1 MFSAYHTVFFDA
13 GGTLVYPHPSVGEV
27 YAEVALKHG
36 LSLDPKKIETTWK
49 RVWAEKDAKNQRL
62 GQNEKRD
69 EKLWWKEIVREVFAP
84 LGSFE
89 NFDAFFDEL
98 FVSFGREARWKLF
111 EEVPYVLGVL
121 KSRGVQ
127 MAVVSNWDQRLF
139 KLLEDLKVSHFFRGV
154 FISSVLGTAKPEKKI
169 FDIAMERMGVHPI
182 QTIHVGDSLVDDVHG
197 AKNAGIRPVH
207 IDRET
212 PVGAK
217 PKGFIRVASLK
228 EILEVDTFL

>member
-1 MFSAYHTVFFDA
+1 EIAS
-13 GGTLVYPHPSVGEV
+13 
-27 YAEVALKHG
+27 KHG
-36 LSLDPKKIETTWK
+36 LSVEPKKIEATWK
-49 RVWAEKDAKNQRL
+49 RVWAEKDAQNQRL
-62 GQNEKRD
+62 GQAGSRH
-69 EKLWWKEIVREVFAP
+69 EKLWWKDIVQGVFAD
-84 LGSFE
+84 LGAFE

-98 FVSFGREARWKLF
+98 FVSFGREARWKMF

-121 KSRGVQ
+121 KSRGIQ
-127 MAVVSNWDQRLF
+127 MAIVSNWDGRLF
-139 KLLEDLKVSHFFRGV
+139 KLLEELKISHYFRGV

-212 PVGAK
+212 PASSK
-217 PKGFIRVASLK
+217 PKGFIRIASLK
-228 EILEVDTFL
+228 DILEVETFL